1 MAGVPSDAEL
11 SAAVG
16 DILAVENLESLTV
29 RTMMGILAGRFHGVD
44 LTPRKRFIKDE
55 VDRLMHMHTPVQPD
69 DVAHAEGGGGYDH
82 QQHQQHLQPAYP
94 PAGVPATYE
103 SGGAPV
109 VEEKKRAKRARPA
122 AKANGSASG
131 SRAAGAP
138 AKPRKLSGLKKA
150 VVLAEPLAHFLGE
163 VVLPRSQIAKRVTS
177 YVKEHNLQDE
187 ADKRHILADEALR
200 AVFEVDRFSFFSVNK
215 LISNLVYR
223 PDECSP
229 ELQALAE
236 QCDVRTLAEQ
246 EAKDAEAASAL
257 AAAGS
262 GSESEAEPA
271 PVEKK
276 PKRKRKAPAAG
287 AAPSGGPKPA
297 TGLAAPKRLDAHLS
311 AVCGGQTVLSRAQVV
326 RALWV
331 YIHAKELQDPQDGRR
346 IICDDALKRV
356 FANEEVVTI
365 SSLNKYLSAHLSVPT
380 PQEIAEA
387 EQQQAVE
394 AAAANPG
401 GYMAGHGGSAAAVG
415 GGGYVPVEQH
425 AVQADAY
432 DEGYEEGADENGEYE
447 DEG

>member
-1 MAGVPSDAEL
+1 MC
-11 SAAVG
+11 
-16 DILAVENLESLTV
+16 
-29 RTMMGILAGRFHGVD
+29 
-44 LTPRKRFIKDE
+44 
-55 VDRLMHMHTPVQPD
+55 PV
-69 DVAHAEGGGGYDH
+69 VATRNTD
-82 QQHQQHLQPAYP
+82 
-94 PAGVPATYE
+94 E

-401 GYMAGHGGSAAAVG
+401 GYVAGHGGSAAAVG
-415 GGGYVPVEQH
+415 GGGYAPVEQH

-432 DEGYEEGADENGEYE
+432 DNEGYEEGADENGEYE